1 MKHRRF
7 LNYRCLMFAL
17 LLSTFGALSAGAAT
31 VPITGSYEVMQKTG
45 SGAQTKVTV
54 RFHLIN
60 HGAALLHLRRLV
72 LSDFSHPPTGVSLAP
87 PLALPPGIAQ
97 DATQEFSIPRLQLTQ
112 WQKGVLPRAVL
123 ELETSTGA
131 ATTLAIRLECVPDR
145 EGK

>member
-1 MKHRRF
+1 M
-7 LNYRCLMFAL
+7 
-17 LLSTFGALSAGAAT
+17 ALSAGAAT
-31 VPITGSYEVMQKTG
+31 CPISGSYEVIQNTG
-45 SGAQTKVTV
+45 RGSHTSVLV
-54 RFHLIN
+54 RFHLTN
-60 HGAALLHLRRLV
+60 HGASVLHLRRLV